1 MVRVIDMDVNEILD
15 VLGNESRRRILS
27 LLSRR
32 PCYVS
37 EIAYC
42 LRMAPKVVL
51 DHLERLERA
60 GIVNSFE
67 DGKRRYYYIDRS
79 LRIEITLTPH
89 RFSAK
94 VVEDGE
100 LERDVFD
107 VLREIMNL
115 KYDSEPTSIIETIS
129 KIERAQEVFSRIQ
142 CYINSKI
149 NSMLDEL
156 ISAIERFTSD
166 DVERF
171 VLYGLAKGLKDYE
184 IAESFGLM
192 YSDVESALRRL
203 ERRGLIRKVVDGSRI
218 VWKFG

>member
-100 LERDVFD
+100 LEMDVFD

-129 KIERAQEVFSRIQ
+129 KIERAQEIFSRIQ

-192 YSDVESALRRL
+192 YSDVESALKRL

>member
-1 MVRVIDMDVNEILD
+1 MDVNEILD

-100 LERDVFD
+100 LEMDVFD

-129 KIERAQEVFSRIQ
+129 KIERAQEIFSRIQ

-192 YSDVESALRRL
+192 YSDVESALKRL